1 MKKLVTSTVLAA
13 ALAVNFT
20 GVSHAQTMPS
30 VSKEQVQM
38 AKEKAQELLDKVSTF
53 KADVKLENAKYSVQY
68 SEEKGKVTVHIVKDS
83 GNKKVEVTEQQAK
96 EKVVQFV
103 KGLHLN
109 KQMNKEEII
118 QKLSAAIGVKPSDVL
133 RTKAAISFQ
142 NDADLTFTYKK
153 GNKEAAASYMPNYLD
168 VSLEGKNGEYFH
180 AFLAIKDESVT
191 AKIEEKTAKGTKS
204 YKGLQALLEMARLK
218 SVLTPA
224 PNTDI
229 KAYLTTLSNELGLK
243 PSELTEADVEAK
255 FENNAKVEINFSK

>member
-38 AKEKAQELLDKVSTF
+38 AKQKAQELLDSVSAL
-53 KADVKLENAKYSVQY
+53 KADVKLKDARYSVQY
-68 SEEKGKVTVHIVKDS
+68 SQEKGTVKVHIIKAS

-103 KGLHLN
+103 KELNLN
-109 KQMNKEEII
+109 KQMSKEEIV

-142 NDADLTFTYKK
+142 NNADLTFSYKK
-153 GNKEAAASYMPNYLD
+153 GNKEAAGSYLPNHLD

-180 AFLAIKDESVT
+180 AILAIKDENVT
-191 AKIEEKTAKGTKS
+191 AKIEEKTSKGTKS

-218 SVLTPA
+218 SVLAPA
-224 PNTDI
+224 PNTDL
-229 KAYLTTLSNELGLK
+229 KAYLTTLSNELGIK
-243 PSELTEADVEAK
+243 PSELTKADIDAK
-255 FENNAKVEINFSK
+255 FENNSKLEINFSK